1 MSDSDSSKSES
12 EQPLAK
18 KAKLHNDTLSSES
31 NQHTQESSQC
41 SQNIVIETG
50 HCQDQLNTR
59 HNINVIVNNKKREYQ
74 QRYRERNRDKL
85 KQREM
90 ERRKRIRDS
99 LSIAGPSISSNMN
112 RIESNN
118 EEIIAAI
125 SQCSSGLGGTQ
136 SSCIQRHEQAKGKN
150 ALQRKREYQ
159 QRYRERNREKLKQRE
174 AERRRRLQNAE
185 IITELSTSS
194 NIEFTE
200 LVHEPIIDEISAN
213 SQNVAALENIQH
225 LFVEVSQQ
233 NERGQS
239 SANGTEITNKY

>member
-1 MSDSDSSKSES
+1 MANY
-12 EQPLAK
+12 LIGR
-18 KAKLHNDTLSSES
+18 
-31 NQHTQESSQC
+31 TQESSQW

-59 HNINVIVNNKKREYQ
+59 HTINVIFHSQFNIFFTVNNKKREYQ
-74 QRYRERNRDKL
+74 QRYRGRNRD
-85 KQREM
+85 
-90 ERRKRIRDS
+90 
-99 LSIAGPSISSNMN
+99 
-112 RIESNN
+112 
-118 EEIIAAI
+118 
-125 SQCSSGLGGTQ
+125 
-136 SSCIQRHEQAKGKN
+136 
-150 ALQRKREYQ
+150 
-159 QRYRERNREKLKQRE
+159 KLKQRE

-213 SQNVAALENIQH
+213 SQNVAGLKNIQH

-239 SANGTEITNKY
+239 SANGTEITNNYSKFRCHQLAHKYFDDKINEYKRLSNKQSSFSRKIPNILLFISPYLFPVENYHFMHVTCTTEFRCFTSNRRPTTPHNFFIT

>member
-1 MSDSDSSKSES
+1 MRLLTEKG
-12 EQPLAK
+12 L
-18 KAKLHNDTLSSES
+18 LSSIIDISATNAPTE
-31 NQHTQESSQC
+31 NQRTKIDGTIGNIHEMTNVKKSSQW

-59 HNINVIVNNKKREYQ
+59 HTINVIVNNKKREYQ
-74 QRYRERNRDKL
+74 QRYRGRNRD
-85 KQREM
+85 
-90 ERRKRIRDS
+90 
-99 LSIAGPSISSNMN
+99 
-112 RIESNN
+112 
-118 EEIIAAI
+118 
-125 SQCSSGLGGTQ
+125 
-136 SSCIQRHEQAKGKN
+136 
-150 ALQRKREYQ
+150 
-159 QRYRERNREKLKQRE
+159 KLKQRE

-213 SQNVAALENIQH
+213 SQNVAGLENIQH

-239 SANGTEITNKY
+239 SANGTEITNYYVFDLLRSFEGIVIKNLSPKFHVGL